1 MIQQELNEHKY
12 KIKILIDNLINTQ
25 NINEEIMLNNEIKNE
40 TEFIISLLNIKRNL
54 IMNQMIQGNN
64 MNFNQLNIGCNRI
77 GMNQP
82 NIVSNNLNPFIQNQ
96 AKMNII
102 FYRVWDLKGSNINII
117 CSPQDK
123 ISDLIQIYRTRLNDY
138 EKRVFMF
145 NATKIDQ
152 AKKISEIG
160 IKDNDKILVI
170 PVEGL
175 KGGDKESILVGIL
188 LNYRFEKDIEIV
200 NNQ

>member
-25 NINEEIMLNNEIKNE
+25 NINEEIMLNKEIKKE
-40 TEFIISLLNIKRNL
+40 TEYIISLLNIKQNL

-102 FYRVWDLKGSNINII
+102 FYRVWDLKGSNII

-160 IKDNDKILVI
+160 IKDNDKILVS

-188 LNYRFEKDIEIV
+188 LNYRFKKDIEIV

>member
-152 AKKISEIG
+152 VKKISEIG
-160 IKDNDKILVI
+160 IKDKEKILVI
-170 PVEGL
+170 PVEDL

>member
-188 LNYRFEKDIEIV
+188 LNYRFKKDIEIV

>member
-54 IMNQMIQGNN
+54 IMNQMVQGNN

-152 AKKISEIG
+152 VKKISEIG
-160 IKDNDKILVI
+160 IKDKEKILVI
-170 PVEGL
+170 PVEDL

-188 LNYRFEKDIEIV
+188 LNYRFKKDIEIV